1 MYATHAAECAGRAVR
16 LLLCKDAVG
25 LLAAFKHILVEY
37 DVIDAVERRQVEHGV
52 EQYAFQYRTK
62 PARAGLALD
71 RAARD
76 RRKRILGKAQ
86 LHALHVEQLLIL
98 LDKRVLRLGE
108 DLDERRLVKV
118 FQGRDHRQTA
128 DALRNEAELDRKST
142 RLNSRHSCA
151 K

>member
-1 MYATHAAECAGRAVR
+1 MRISDWSSDVCSSD
-16 LLLCKDAVG
+16 L
-25 LLAAFKHILVEY
+25 ILV
-37 DVIDAVERRQVEHGV
+37 DHNFIDAVERRQVEHGV

-98 LDKRVLRLGE
+98 IDQRVLRPGE
-108 DLDERRLVKV
+108 ELDDRRLVQV

-128 DALRNEAELDRKST
+128 NELRNEATLDRKSVVWGK
-142 RLNSRHSCA
+142 SG
-151 K
+151 

>member
-98 LDKRVLRLGE
+98 LDQRVLRLGE
-108 DLDERRLVKV
+108 DLDERRLVQV
-118 FQGRDHRQTA
+118 FPGGDQRHTA
-128 DALRNEAELDRKST
+128 DEARK
-142 RLNSRHSCA
+142 NVGEG
-151 K
+151 KKV